1 MTVSHANDSYFW
13 VVTNFGDMDHE
24 QGYKT
29 QTVCTLIMGIAA
41 MVEIFILSLIL

>member
-1 MTVSHANDSYFW
+1 MAVPDKAEYEKGFLKW
-13 VVTNFGDMDHE
+13 M
-24 QGYKT
+24 T

>member
-1 MTVSHANDSYFW
+1 
-13 VVTNFGDMDHE
+13 MDPE